1 MTTLTTSV
9 FATAPPIALATPF
22 PTTAAVG
29 TLLAPALAAGAIW
42 IAGARMGRSR
52 VRDLAASASA
62 SASGSVG
69 PRGPGGLDGPDG
81 AAEAD
86 APNRAG
92 AFAVPATRASKAG
105 KRLRSAL
112 LAPEARTAVVLLGCS
127 MLLAVATG
135 SVVPLL
141 LALPASAYSMRR
153 RAQAEALRAAV
164 DRRSGVAELATAMV
178 GELRAGQPPSEAF
191 TAATQALTGPVRI
204 CLTEAVALARVG
216 GEIPDALARAAAAPG
231 ADALARIAAC
241 WRVAA
246 ERGAG
251 FAPALDRIAAGLR
264 AEESGHRELE
274 AELSGA
280 RTTAR
285 LLAAL
290 PLVGLLLGQGV
301 GADPLDVLLHT
312 PLGAGCLVLG
322 LLLIA
327 LGLDWTDRIARDA
340 RGARWTA

>member
-1 MTTLTTSV
+1 MTTLGITV
-9 FATAPPIALATPF
+9 IAMPP
-22 PTTAAVG
+22 PTTLAAPLPTPMAVG

-42 IAGARMGRSR
+42 IAGARVGRAR
-52 VRDLAASASA
+52 VRDLAVSS
-62 SASGSVG
+62 
-69 PRGPGGLDGPDG
+69 PGGVPTLDDPHGVGDFIDPCARAQPVHG
-81 AAEAD
+81 RFRVALRAPEARGV
-86 APNRAG
+86 AILLG
-92 AFAVPATRASKAG
+92 C
-105 KRLRSAL
+105 SAL
-112 LAPEARTAVVLLGCS
+112 LAVV
-127 MLLAVATG
+127 TG
-135 SVVPLL
+135 SLVPLV
-141 LALPASAYSMRR
+141 LALPATAYTLRR
-153 RAQAEALRAAV
+153 RARAQVLRAAI
-164 DRRSGVAELATAMV
+164 DRRAGVTELATAMV
-178 GELRAGQPPSEAF
+178 GELRAGQAPSEAF
-191 TAATQALTGPVRI
+191 TVAAHVLAGPVRT
-204 CLTEAVALARVG
+204 CLTEAVAVARVG
-216 GEIPDALARAAAAPG
+216 GDVPDALVRAAAAPG

-290 PLVGLLLGQGV
+290 PLVGLVLGQGV

-312 PLGAGCLVLG
+312 PLGVGCLVLG
-322 LLLIA
+322 LILIA

-340 RGARWTA
+340 RGPRWTA

>member
-9 FATAPPIALATPF
+9 FATPPPIALATPL

-62 SASGSVG
+62 SASASGSVG
-69 PRGPGGLDGPDG
+69 PRGPGGPDGPDG
-81 AAEAD
+81 AD

-92 AFAVPATRASKAG
+92 AFAVPVTRASKAG
-105 KRLRSAL
+105 NRLRSAL
-112 LAPEARTAVVLLGCS
+112 LVPEARTAVILLSCS
-127 MLLAVATG
+127 MVLAAATG
-135 SVVPLL
+135 SVVPVL

-191 TAATQALTGPVRI
+191 TAAAQALTGPVRT
-204 CLTEAVALARVG
+204 CLTEAVAVARVG
-216 GEIPDALARAAAAPG
+216 GDIPDALVRAAAAPG

-312 PLGAGCLVLG
+312 PLGIGCLVLG